1 MKLTTLPSGKIIA
14 TIEGDTHISKWAIE
28 AGRLDHDQN
37 TLPLLAPY
45 IPKGGTVVDAGAF
58 IGDHTVFYADR
69 VGPAG
74 QVLAFEPNFAAFEC
88 LHHNVQWMPV
98 TCHHAGLSDATS
110 TAAIAT
116 DINAGASH
124 LTDGK
129 GCALLALDSLNLQR
143 LDFFKLDVEGFEV
156 RALRGAKDTI
166 HRCRPVM
173 LIE

>member
-1 MKLTTLPSGKIIA
+1 M
-14 TIEGDTHISKWAIE
+14 
-28 AGRLDHDQN
+28 
-37 TLPLLAPY
+37 
-45 IPKGGTVVDAGAF
+45 
-58 IGDHTVFYADR
+58 FYADR

-173 LIE
+173 LIEVNESALSRQGVDAYDIFAELDGLGYTWRNVYKGHKMEGPQYDIICFP